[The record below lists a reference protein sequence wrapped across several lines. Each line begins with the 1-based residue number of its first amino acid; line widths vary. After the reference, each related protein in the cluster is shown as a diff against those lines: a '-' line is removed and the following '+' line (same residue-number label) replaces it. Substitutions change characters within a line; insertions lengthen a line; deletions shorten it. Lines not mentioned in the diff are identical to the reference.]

1 MSRDDLGRAR
11 AFLRRADH
19 VGTAGRET
27 PLGPLVLTPELP
39 QRWDSNYLLVE
50 RDADTATIL
59 GGAESAFAAAGLAH
73 RKLQVEDE
81 AVGERLRAELPPEW
95 LRQRLLVMAL
105 RRAPEREPDVSVVS
119 EVDEQRLRPVRA
131 AELARYPWSREPEV
145 QRQLLDA
152 KLLIARRV
160 ETRFFAVLEDGVPVS
175 WADLYLADAV
185 AQIEDVTT
193 VESHRNRGLA
203 SAVVAAAIRKAREAG
218 AELVFLLA
226 DEDDWP
232 KELYRRLGFDPI
244 GRNYDFVRP
253 GGAGARPRR
262 RTSGGGSGETG
273 GSPAGSGQ

>member
-1 MSRDDLGRAR
+1 VSDDDLGRAR

-19 VGTAGRET
+19 VATAGRET

-39 QRWDSNYLLVE
+39 RRWDSNYLLVE

-59 GGAESAFAAAGLAH
+59 REAEDAFAAAGLRH

-81 AVGERLRAELPPEW
+81 ALGERLRAELPPEW

-105 RRAPEREPDVSVVS
+105 RRAPEREPDVSAVC
-119 EVDEQRLRPVRA
+119 EVDEQRLRPARA
-131 AELARYPWSREPEV
+131 AELARYPWSREPDV

-152 KLLIARRV
+152 KVLIADRV
-160 ETRFFAVLEDGVPVS
+160 DTRFFAVLEDEVPVS
-175 WADLYLADAV
+175 WADLYLADGV
-185 AQIEDVTT
+185 AQIEDVATA
-193 VESHRNRGLA
+193 ESHRNRGLA
-203 SAVVAAAIRKAREAG
+203 SAVVTAAIRKATGDG

-232 KELYRRLGFDPI
+232 KELYRRLGFDEI

-253 GGAGARPRR
+253 ASTSARR
-262 RTSGGGSGETG
+262 
-273 GSPAGSGQ
+273 A